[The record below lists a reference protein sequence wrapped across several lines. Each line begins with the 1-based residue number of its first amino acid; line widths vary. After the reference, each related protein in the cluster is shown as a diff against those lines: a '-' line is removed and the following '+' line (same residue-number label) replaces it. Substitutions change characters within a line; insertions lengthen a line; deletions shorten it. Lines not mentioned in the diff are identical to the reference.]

1 MTTIALDYIHAAQEA
16 LDEGAIKTAK
26 RLMDLAVQQIN
37 EQAAHASV
45 RRRQQ
50 VQATLVT
57 TESSSEPINA
67 ALRDWISD
75 RVGEVITHAEACQW
89 IDGSSGI
96 QLTWADRQQNSNK
109 TQIWRG
115 HVSRCISELRDLGVL
130 SGNHEDGSPL
140 PRRHYLVLRKP

>member
-1 MTTIALDYIHAAQEA
+1 MKTIALDYIHAAQEA
-16 LDEGAIKTAK
+16 LDEGAVKTAK
-26 RLMDLAVQQIN
+26 RLMDLAVQQLN
-37 EQAAHASV
+37 AQASQASA
-45 RRRQQ
+45 RHRQQ
-50 VQATLVT
+50 AQAMLVT

-75 RVGEVITHAEACQW
+75 RVGKVITHSEACQW

-130 SGNHEDGSPL
+130 TDSREDGSQL